1 MNPVSLLAAWVEDAA
16 SRDVPKA
23 RAMCISTVCEGR
35 PSSRMMLV
43 NVDHTGISFFCDAR
57 SRKAAE
63 LAGNDFACA
72 LAYWPTLA
80 RQVRVEGRVKVADR
94 KTAERDF
101 AGKTAAKRAA
111 IVASRQSA
119 PMGPFRSFD
128 QKVSA
133 MLAAEDQ
140 DEARFSPDHWVGY
153 VIRPVRLEFFVG
165 KPDRLNRR
173 LRMDLQPNGLWRTE
187 RLYP

>member
-1 MNPVSLLAAWVEDAA
+1 MSLLAAWVEDAA
-16 SRDVPKA
+16 SHDVPKA

-43 NVDHTGISFFCDAR
+43 QVGHGGISFFCDAR

-63 LAGNDFACA
+63 LTGNAFACA

-80 RQVRVEGRVKVADR
+80 RQARVEGRVTVAD
-94 KTAERDF
+94 AVAADRDF
-101 AGKTAAKRAA
+101 SDKTAAQRAA

-119 PMGPFRSFD
+119 PMEPFRSFD
-128 QKVSA
+128 RRVSA
-133 MLAAEDQ
+133 GLAAEDQ
-140 DEARFSPDHWVGY
+140 DEPRSRPDHWVGF
-153 VIRPVRLEFFVG
+153 VIRPVSLEFFVG

-173 LRMDLQPNGLWRTE
+173 LRMDLQPNGRWRTE